1 MIAAGLKS
9 KKIIKRTEKLLDF
22 NFIIRE
28 TINDVLCKN
37 APIVSPF

>member
-9 KKIIKRTEKLLDF
+9 KKIIKWTEKLLDF

-37 APIVSPF
+37 IRIISPF